1 MELLKDVGVP
11 KLLYEGLPFACFI
24 TTLITIFTPDVPL
37 YLKFI
42 SLILS
47 CYAMVILYVRFD
59 YRFNYKVQN
68 VVPKLDVNKDT

>member
-42 SLILS
+42 SLSLS
-47 CYAMVILYVRFD
+47 LYAMVILYVRFD

-68 VVPKLDVNKDT
+68 VVPKLNKRSKK